1 MKHDSM
7 DISISSAISRTVSRR
22 YECLKASSDFIV
34 GSNRIN
40 IEKRLLASSFL
51 SVCLHISAR
60 LTLVGF
66 SRHFILG
73 ASTKICRETPNFCE
87 NRTKI

>member
-7 DISISSAISRTVSRR
+7 DISISSAISRTASHR
-22 YECLKASSDFIV
+22 YECMKASIDFIV
-34 GSNRIN
+34 GSVGIN
-40 IEKRLLASSFL
+40 CEKRLLASSCL
-51 SVCLHISAR
+51 SVCPHISAR

-73 ASTKICRETPNFCE
+73 TSIKICRETPNFC
-87 NRTKI
+87 